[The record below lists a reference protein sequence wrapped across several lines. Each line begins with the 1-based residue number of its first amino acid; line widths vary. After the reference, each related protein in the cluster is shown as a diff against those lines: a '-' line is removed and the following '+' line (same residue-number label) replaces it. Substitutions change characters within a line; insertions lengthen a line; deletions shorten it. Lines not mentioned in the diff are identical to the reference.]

1 MSSQNRSKMGKAF
14 AKMTTACPQQIA
26 GYGTCLQ
33 AASTAGMLERGVC
46 DEQFKALKRCF
57 QQAAK
62 GLKATR

>member
-26 GYGTCLQ
+26 GYGMCLHTKS
-33 AASTAGMLERGVC
+33 ATGLLERDAC
-46 DEQFKALKRCF
+46 DEHFKALKRCF

-62 GLKATR
+62 GVKATR